1 MYNRLAGQME
11 IQYDTM
17 RYTPKSS
24 MATKFQVWVLW
35 LSSIFSFPRDGFQI
49 LGLVIIFFREV
60 RFKRMAK
67 CSFWWMHPWNFLQEQ
82 GVPIR
87 ISFQAW
93 MDLRVPRYISG
104 CSTGRRSDR
113 RTSMPFRSWA
123 LHEEVT
129 WRRQNQR
136 GLHYFLWCGVC
147 LFGWLVGC
155 GLVGSGRVGFGLVW
169 FGLVWFGLLVAL
181 VWFGLFV
188 CWLVVGW
195 LIS

>member
-35 LSSIFSFPRDGFQI
+35 LSSIFSFPRDGFEI

-93 MDLRVPRYISG
+93 MDLRLPRYNISG

-129 WRRQNQR
+129 WRRQIQR
-136 GLHYFLWCGVC
+136 RLQCFLWCGVC
-147 LFGWLVGC
+147 LFGWLVGWVWF
-155 GLVGSGRVGFGLVW
+155 GWVGSGGVW
-169 FGLVWFGLLVAL
+169 FGLVCWLLWLGL
-181 VWFGLFV
+181 VWFV
-188 CWLVVGW
+188 CLLVGSWLVN
-195 LIS
+195 

>member
-35 LSSIFSFPRDGFQI
+35 LSSIFSFPRDGFEI

-87 ISFQAW
+87 ISFKHGWICDCHGIIFLDARQEEEAIV
-93 MDLRVPRYISG
+93 VPPCRL
-104 CSTGRRSDR
+104 D
-113 RTSMPFRSWA
+113 
-123 LHEEVT
+123 HE
-129 WRRQNQR
+129 
-136 GLHYFLWCGVC
+136 HYTKKWLGDDKSNEAFSVFCGAVFVC
-147 LFGWLVGC
+147 LVGWLVGC

-169 FGLVWFGLLVAL
+169 FVGCFGL